1 MKILYFIFIII
12 ISFNLFAETYSC
24 EYKELDKLIEKRNDY
39 LIAKLKELCDS
50 ENEEALT
57 TFLFKNSGDSTDN

>member
-1 MKILYFIFIII
+1 MKKID
-12 ISFNLFAETYSC
+12 
-24 EYKELDKLIEKRNDY
+24 KELDKLIEKRNDY